1 MSKMNIKR
9 FRVAL
14 KQTLVTYTA
23 IGIIGYASVL
33 CAQTVAPSMS
43 MQASP
48 PVSAA
53 IVQPPEVAAKAWAL
67 YDMTSG
73 QVLASKGLDAP
84 VEPASLT
91 KLMTAYLTFDALK
104 AKRINGEQMVNISLN
119 AKKQE
124 GSRMFAD
131 ERVPVSVND
140 LLKGMI
146 VQSGNDATVALA
158 ELIAGSEEKFVANM
172 NAQAQ
177 LMGLKNT
184 SYKNAAG
191 LPATGHVTSS
201 RDLITLSERLIKDH
215 ASYFP
220 LYSIKEFTYNKVSQ
234 PNRNLLLFR
243 DASVD
248 GLKTGHTDS
257 AGFCLVATAHKP
269 LPNMANMPNGTSGDR
284 RLISVVLGTAS
295 ELARAAESHKL
306 LNWGYASFDAVKLFD
321 ANAAIETPRVWKGA
335 SAQVKIGSATPLFVS
350 VPKGDAAK
358 VKTQIVRAE
367 PLLAPIE
374 ANAKIAT
381 LKVMIENQTVAELPL
396 VALEAVPQAGLLG
409 RAWDQMRLWLK

>member
-1 MSKMNIKR
+1 MNIKR

-14 KQTLVTYTA
+14 KQTFFTYTA

-33 CAQTVAPSMS
+33 CAQTANTSVS

-48 PVSAA
+48 PVKAT

-91 KLMTAYLTFDALK
+91 KLMTAYLVFDALK
-104 AKRINGEQMVNISLN
+104 AKRINGEQMVNITLN

>member
-1 MSKMNIKR
+1 MNIKR

-14 KQTLVTYTA
+14 KQSLVTCTA
-23 IGIIGYASVL
+23 ISIIGYTGVL
-33 CAQTVAPSMS
+33 CAQTATPSTS
-43 MQASP
+43 IQASP
-48 PVSAA
+48 PVSAS

-104 AKRINGEQMVNISLN
+104 AKRINAEQMVNISLN

-269 LPNMANMPNGTSGDR
+269 IPNMASATTGAAGDR

-335 SAQVKIGSATPLFVS
+335 SAQVKIGSATPLFVT

-381 LKVMIENQTVAELPL
+381 LKVTIDNQTVAELPL
-396 VALEAVPQAGLLG
+396 VALEAVPQAGFLG

>member
-1 MSKMNIKR
+1 MIFNDFLALMNKR
-9 FRVAL
+9 FSL
-14 KQTLVTYTA
+14 YTA
-23 IGIIGYASVL
+23 LSILLIALINSSYSAN
-33 CAQTVAPSMS
+33 AQTSISPASAPISAQTTAI
-43 MQASP
+43 QAP
-48 PVSAA
+48 D
-53 IVQPPEVAAKAWAL
+53 VAAKSWAI

-73 QVLASKGLDAP
+73 QVLAQKGLEQA

-104 AKRINGEQMVNISLN
+104 AKRINTEQMVNISLN

-158 ELIAGSEEKFVANM
+158 ELVGGTEDKFVASM

-177 LMGLKNT
+177 LMGMKGT

-191 LPATGHVTSS
+191 LPAAGHLTTA

-215 ASYFP
+215 PTYFS
-220 LYSIKEFTYNKVSQ
+220 LYSIKEFSYNKITQ

-269 LPNMANMPNGTSGDR
+269 SPTGER

-295 ELARAAESHKL
+295 EQARAAESHKL
-306 LNWGYASFDAVKLFD
+306 LNWAFANFDDVKLFEG
-321 ANAAIETPRVWKGA
+321 NVAIETPKVWKGSA
-335 SAQVKIGSATPLFVS
+335 AQVKIGSPTPLFVT

-358 VKTQIVRAE
+358 VKTQILRAE
-367 PLLAPIE
+367 PLIAPIE
-374 ANAKIAT
+374 INAKLAT
-381 LKVMIENQTVAELPL
+381 LKVTIDNQVLAEIPL
-396 VALEAVPQAGLLG
+396 VALEAVPQAGFLG
-409 RAWDQMRLWLK
+409 RAWDQLRLWLK

>member
-1 MSKMNIKR
+1 MFAS
-9 FRVAL
+9 
-14 KQTLVTYTA
+14 
-23 IGIIGYASVL
+23 IIYAQINNPVNSISNSSQNFTTI
-33 CAQTVAPSMS
+33 AAPD
-43 MQASP
+43 
-48 PVSAA
+48 
-53 IVQPPEVAAKAWAL
+53 VAAKAWAI
-67 YDMTSG
+67 YDMTSQ
-73 QVLASKGLDAP
+73 QVLASKGLDQG

-91 KLMTAYLTFDALK
+91 KLMTAYLVFDALK
-104 AKRINGEQMVNISLN
+104 NKRISGEQMVTISLN

-158 ELIAGSEEKFVANM
+158 ELVSGTEEKFVASM

-177 LMGLKNT
+177 LMGLKGT
-184 SYKNAAG
+184 SYKNSAG
-191 LPATGHVTSS
+191 LPAAGHMTTT
-201 RDLITLSERLIKDH
+201 RDLITLSQRLIQDH
-215 ASYFP
+215 PAYFS
-220 LYSIKEFTYNKVSQ
+220 LYSIKEFTYNKITQ

-248 GLKTGHTDS
+248 GLKTGHTES

-269 LPNMANMPNGTSGDR
+269 SPNMTTGER

-295 ELARAAESHKL
+295 EQARAAESHKL
-306 LNWGYASFDAVKLFD
+306 LNWGFANFDAVKLFD
-321 ANAAIETPRVWKGA
+321 ANVAVETPRVWKGA
-335 SAQVKIGSATPLFVS
+335 SGTVKLGSTLPIYVS

-358 VKTQIVRAE
+358 VKTQIVRSD

-374 ANAKIAT
+374 ANAKVAT
-381 LKVMIENQTVAELPL
+381 LKVSIDNEAIADIPL
-396 VALEAVPQAGLLG
+396 VALEAVPQAGFLG
-409 RAWDQMRLWLK
+409 RAWDQLRLWLK

>member
-1 MSKMNIKR
+1 MNIPR
-9 FRVAL
+9 LRTTL
-14 KQTLVTYTA
+14 KLSFITYTA
-23 IGIIGYASVL
+23 ISIIGYADIL
-33 CAQTVAPSMS
+33 YAQNTASSGSIQQSPSII
-43 MQASP
+43 ATT
-48 PVSAA
+48 
-53 IVQPPEVAAKAWAL
+53 VQPPEVAAKAWAL

-177 LMGLKNT
+177 LMGMKST

-191 LPATGHVTSS
+191 LPAAGHITSS

-215 ASYFP
+215 PTYFP

-269 LPNMANMPNGTSGDR
+269 IPNMANATNSAAGER
-284 RLISVVLGTAS
+284 RLISVVLGTSS

-306 LNWGYASFDAVKLFD
+306 LNWGYASFDAVKLFE

-335 SAQVKIGSATPLFVS
+335 SAQVKIGSPTPLFVS

-374 ANAKIAT
+374 LNAKIAT
-381 LKVMIENQTVAELPL
+381 LKVTIDNQTVAELPL
-396 VALEAVPQAGLLG
+396 VALEAVPQAGFIG
-409 RAWDQMRLWLK
+409 RAWDQMRLWVKYHP

>member
-14 KQTLVTYTA
+14 KQTLVTYTI
-23 IGIIGYASVL
+23 IGIIGYAGVL
-33 CAQTVAPSMS
+33 RAQTAAPSAG
-43 MQASP
+43 MQVSP
-48 PVSAA
+48 PVNTT

-91 KLMTAYLTFDALK
+91 KLMTAYLVFDALK

-269 LPNMANMPNGTSGDR
+269 LPNMPNGTSGDR

-396 VALEAVPQAGLLG
+396 VALEAVPQAGFIG

>member
-1 MSKMNIKR
+1 MILSDFFASMNKRVFIYTVMSILFLVHNISGLS
-9 FRVAL
+9 A
-14 KQTLVTYTA
+14 
-23 IGIIGYASVL
+23 YAQGSISPSI
-33 CAQTVAPSMS
+33 APAAPPSLAV
-43 MQASP
+43 QAP
-48 PVSAA
+48 D
-53 IVQPPEVAAKAWAL
+53 VAAKAWAI

-104 AKRINGEQMVNISLN
+104 AKRINVEQMVNITLN

-158 ELIAGSEEKFVANM
+158 ELVAGTEEKFVASM

-177 LMGLKNT
+177 LMGLKGT

-191 LPATGHVTSS
+191 LPAVGHTTTA

-215 ASYFP
+215 PSYFP
-220 LYSIKEFTYNKVSQ
+220 LYSIKEFAYNKITQ

-269 LPNMANMPNGTSGDR
+269 SPTGER
-284 RLISVVLGTAS
+284 RLVSVVLGTAS

-306 LNWGYASFDAVKLFD
+306 LNWGYANFDAVKLFD
-321 ANAAIETPRVWKGA
+321 GKVAIETPKVWKGTA
-335 SAQVKIGSATPLFVS
+335 AQVKIGSPTPLYVT

-358 VKTQIVRAE
+358 VKTQIIRAE

-381 LKVMIENQTVAELPL
+381 LKVSIDNQVISEIPL
-396 VALEAVPQAGLLG
+396 VALEGVPQAGFLG
-409 RAWDQMRLWLK
+409 RAWDQLRLWLK